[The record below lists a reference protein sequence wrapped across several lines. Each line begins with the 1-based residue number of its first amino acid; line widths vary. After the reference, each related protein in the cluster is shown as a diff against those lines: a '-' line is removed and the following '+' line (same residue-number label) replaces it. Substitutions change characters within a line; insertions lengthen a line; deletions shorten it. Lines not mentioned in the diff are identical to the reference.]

1 MAARPEERPL
11 PAEHLAAQV
20 VQVVPMRRRHLR
32 SVIQIEAQ
40 VYPRPWTLGLF
51 LSELNLH
58 LARSYFVARVAGR
71 VVGYGGLML
80 SMEDAHVTT
89 LAVDPLCQRQKLG
102 QRLMVVLARE
112 AVRRGSKN
120 LTLEVRVS
128 NTAAQGLY
136 RRFGLAPAG
145 IRKGYYL
152 ESGEDAM
159 VMWAHG
165 IDERAYSDRLHR
177 LWADVPGP
185 TLVRHPG

>member
-1 MAARPEERPL
+1 MMAVRPEEHPP
-11 PAEHLAAQV
+11 PAGELA

-32 SVIQIEAQ
+32 SVLRIEAQ

-58 LARSYFVARVAGR
+58 VSRSYFVARVDGQ

-80 SMEDAHVTT
+80 SMEDAHITT
-89 LAVDPLCQRQKLG
+89 LAIDPEWQRRKLG
-102 QRLMVVLARE
+102 QRLMVVLTRE

-128 NTAAQGLY
+128 NLAAQGLY
-136 RRFGLAPAG
+136 RCFGLAPAG
-145 IRKGYYL
+145 IRKGYYV
-152 ESGEDAM
+152 ESGEDAI

-165 IDERAYSDRLHR
+165 IDDLAYSDRLHR
-177 LWADVPGP
+177 LWDDVPGT
-185 TLVRHPG
+185 TLVEHPS

>member
-1 MAARPEERPL
+1 MAMRPEEQP
-11 PAEHLAAQV
+11 PAPEDLA

-32 SVIQIEAQ
+32 SVLQIEAQ

-58 LARSYFVARVAGR
+58 VARSYFVARVDGK

-80 SMEDAHVTT
+80 SLEDAHITT
-89 LAVDPLCQRQKLG
+89 LAVDPAWQRHKLG

-112 AVRRGSKN
+112 AQRKGAKN

-128 NTAAQGLY
+128 NEPAQALY

-145 IRKGYYL
+145 VRRGYYI
-152 ESGEDAM
+152 ESGEDAI
-159 VMWAHG
+159 VMWAHD
-165 IDERAYSDRLHR
+165 IDDEAYSARLCR
-177 LWADVPGP
+177 LWAELPGT
-185 TLVRHPG
+185 TLVEHPK

>member
-1 MAARPEERPL
+1 MAVRPEEQRP
-11 PAEHLAAQV
+11 PAEDLA

-32 SVIQIEAQ
+32 SVLHIEAQ

-58 LARSYFVARVAGR
+58 ARSYFVARAGGR
-71 VVGYGGLML
+71 VVGYCGLML

-89 LAVDPLCQRQKLG
+89 LAVDPSWQRHKIG

-112 AVRRGSKN
+112 AVRRGSRN

-128 NTAAQGLY
+128 NAPAQALY

-145 IRKGYYL
+145 IRKGYYV
-152 ESGEDAM
+152 ESGEDAI

-165 IDERAYSDRLHR
+165 IDEGTYSDRLHR
-177 LWADVPGP
+177 LWSEVPGP
-185 TLVRHPG
+185 TLVEHPR

>member
-1 MAARPEERPL
+1 MAVRPEEQPPL
-11 PAEHLAAQV
+11 EADLA

-32 SVIQIEAQ
+32 SVLQIESQ

-51 LSELNLH
+51 LSELNMH
-58 LARSYFVARVAGR
+58 AARSYFVARVEGR

-80 SMEDAHVTT
+80 SLEDAHVTT
-89 LAVDPLCQRQKLG
+89 LAVDPQWQRHKLG

-112 AVRRGSKN
+112 AVRRGATN

-128 NTAAQGLY
+128 NEPAKALY

-152 ESGEDAM
+152 ESGEDAI
-159 VMWAHG
+159 VMWAHD
-165 IDERAYSDRLHR
+165 IDDEAYSDRLHR
-177 LWADVPGP
+177 LWDEVPGT
-185 TLVRHPG
+185 TLVEHPL

>member
-1 MAARPEERPL
+1 MAVRPEEQPP
-11 PAEHLAAQV
+11 PAEDLA

-32 SVIQIEAQ
+32 SVLHIEAQ

-58 LARSYFVARVAGR
+58 VSRSYFVARVEGQ

-89 LAVDPLCQRQKLG
+89 LAVDPGWQRHKLG

-112 AVRRGSKN
+112 AQRRGAKN

-128 NTAAQGLY
+128 NVAAQGLY

-145 IRKGYYL
+145 IRRGYYV
-152 ESGEDAM
+152 ESGEDAI

-165 IDERAYSDRLHR
+165 IDEPSYSERLHR
-177 LWADVPGP
+177 LWADVPGA
-185 TLVRHPG
+185 TLVEHPR

>member
-1 MAARPEERPL
+1 MAVRPEEHPPPAAEL
-11 PAEHLAAQV
+11 P

-32 SVIQIEAQ
+32 SVLHIESQ

-58 LARSYFVARVAGR
+58 AARSYFVARAEGK
-71 VVGYGGLML
+71 VVGYAGLML

-89 LAVDPLCQRQKLG
+89 LAVDPEWRRQKLG

-112 AVRRGSKN
+112 ALRRGATN
-120 LTLEVRVS
+120 LTLEVRMS
-128 NTAAQGLY
+128 NEAAQALY

-145 IRKGYYL
+145 IRKGYYV

-165 IDERAYSDRLHR
+165 IDDEAYSERLHR
-177 LWADVPGP
+177 LWDDVPGP
-185 TLVRHPG
+185 TLVEHPR

>member
-1 MAARPEERPL
+1 MAIRPEERDVV
-11 PAEHLAAQV
+11 AEVAP

-32 SVIQIEAQ
+32 SVLGIEAQ

-51 LSELNLH
+51 LSELNLSA
-58 LARSYFVARVAGR
+58 ARSYFVARVEGR
-71 VVGYGGLML
+71 VVGYCGLML

-89 LAVDPLCQRQKLG
+89 LAVDPPWQRHKVG

-112 AVRRGSKN
+112 AVRRGAKN

-128 NTAAQGLY
+128 NEPAKALY

-152 ESGEDAM
+152 ESGEDAI
-159 VMWAHG
+159 VMWAHD
-165 IDERAYSDRLHR
+165 IDEEAYDQRLHR
-177 LWADVPGP
+177 LWDEIPGP
-185 TLVRHPG
+185 TLVEHPR

>member
-1 MAARPEERPL
+1 MAVRPEEQRP
-11 PAEHLAAQV
+11 AAADLA

-32 SVIQIEAQ
+32 SVLNIEAQ

-51 LSELNLH
+51 MSELNLH
-58 LARSYFVARVAGR
+58 ARSYFVARAEGR

-80 SMEDAHVTT
+80 SMEDAHITT
-89 LAVDPLCQRQKLG
+89 LAVDPSWQRSKIG

-112 AVRRGSKN
+112 AVRRGSRN

-128 NTAAQGLY
+128 NVAAQGLY

-145 IRKGYYL
+145 IRKGYYV
-152 ESGEDAM
+152 ESGEDAI

-165 IDERAYSDRLHR
+165 IDEGAYSDRLHR
-177 LWADVPGP
+177 LWAQVPGP
-185 TLVRHPG
+185 TLVEHPR

>member
-1 MAARPEERPL
+1 MAVRPEAAPP
-11 PAEHLAAQV
+11 PAEEVA

-32 SVIQIEAQ
+32 SVLQIEAQ

-58 LARSYFVARVAGR
+58 VARSYFVARVEGR

-80 SMEDAHVTT
+80 SLEDAHITT
-89 LAVDPLCQRQKLG
+89 LAVDPQWQRRKLG
-102 QRLMVVLARE
+102 QRLLAVLAGE
-112 AVRRGSKN
+112 AVRRGSQN

-128 NTAAQGLY
+128 NAAAQGLY

-145 IRKGYYL
+145 IRKGYYV

-165 IDERAYSDRLHR
+165 INEDAYAQRLQR
-177 LWADVPGP
+177 LWDAIPGT
-185 TLVRHPG
+185 TLVEHPR

>member
-1 MAARPEERPL
+1 MAVRPEDQQV
-11 PAEHLAAQV
+11 AGDLA

-32 SVIQIEAQ
+32 SVLHIEAQ

-58 LARSYFVARVAGR
+58 TARSYFVARVDGR
-71 VVGYGGLML
+71 VVGYGGVML
-80 SMEDAHVTT
+80 SLEDAHVTT
-89 LAVDPLCQRQKLG
+89 LAVDPLWQRHKVG

-112 AVRRGSKN
+112 AVRRGARN

-128 NTAAQGLY
+128 NQGAQGLY

-152 ESGEDAM
+152 ESGEDAI
-159 VMWAHG
+159 VMWAYD
-165 IDERAYSDRLHR
+165 IDEQAYSDRLHR
-177 LWADVPGP
+177 LWDEVPGT
-185 TLVRHPG
+185 TLVEHPR

>member
-1 MAARPEERPL
+1 MAVRPEEHVP
-11 PAEHLAAQV
+11 PAEGLA
-20 VQVVPMRRRHLR
+20 VQIVPMRRRHLR
-32 SVIQIEAQ
+32 SVLGIEAQ

-58 LARSYFVARVAGR
+58 VARSYFVARAEGR
-71 VVGYGGLML
+71 VVGYGGLMFSL
-80 SMEDAHVTT
+80 DDAHITT
-89 LAVDPLCQRQKLG
+89 LAVDPGWQRRKLG

-112 AVRRGSKN
+112 AVRRGAKN

-128 NTAAQGLY
+128 NEPAQALY

-145 IRKGYYL
+145 IRKGYYV
-152 ESGEDAM
+152 ESGEDAI

-165 IDERAYSDRLHR
+165 IDDQGYSDRLHR

-185 TLVRHPG
+185 TLVEHPR